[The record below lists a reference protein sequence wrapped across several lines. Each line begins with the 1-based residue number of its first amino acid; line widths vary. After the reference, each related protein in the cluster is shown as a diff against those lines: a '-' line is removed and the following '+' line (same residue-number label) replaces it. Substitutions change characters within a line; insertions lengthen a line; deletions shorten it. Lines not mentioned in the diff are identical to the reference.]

1 MQLSSYTGKKPPCE
15 AFLPLLNF
23 LQHPLSHGIRQ
34 YTLFLKFWED
44 VAEKYKLRHMFFS
57 LLTLGSQQ
65 CSDLSL
71 LISATAWP
79 LFLITI
85 SPVIDTRS
93 SRYQTLGSQ
102 QCSDFSL
109 LISAAAW
116 PLFLIAIS
124 PVNEVFLAICF
135 KLVVYGWGF

>member
-1 MQLSSYTGKKPPCE
+1 MQLSSYTGKKTPMRS
-15 AFLPLLNF
+15 FLPLLDF

-44 VAEKYKLRHMFFS
+44 VAEKYKLRQTLFS

-71 LISATAWP
+71 LISAATWP

-85 SPVIDTRS
+85 SPV
-93 SRYQTLGSQ
+93 
-102 QCSDFSL
+102 
-109 LISAAAW
+109 
-116 PLFLIAIS
+116 
-124 PVNEVFLAICF
+124 NEITAGQIHH
-135 KLVVYGWGF
+135 